1 MLSIRKIGIIGRA
14 YRHLNRYRHILTV
27 LFKYGF
33 GDLVDILKI
42 EQYLEIGLQM
52 ISRKRREQVEKLS
65 RAERVRMVME
75 ELGPTFIKLGQILST
90 RPDLIPV
97 EFIQELSKLQD
108 NVPPFPY
115 TEARQI
121 IESELGKP
129 IADIFQHFENTPL
142 AAASIGQVHRALL
155 KDDEEVVIKVQR
167 PGIRK
172 IIEVDLEIM
181 LHLASLMERHL
192 EELQVHRPVRIVQ
205 EFARTLGKEIDY
217 TIEASHIE
225 RFARQSMDDPTV
237 YVPKVFRDT
246 TTERVLTMEYIDGIK
261 ASEIDRI
268 EREGLDRKIITT
280 RGADL
285 ILRQIFDHG
294 FFHADPHPGNI
305 FVLPDNVICL
315 IDFGMMGYI
324 DRQTRE
330 SFADLIYSVIH
341 QDEFKATQ
349 ILLKLTEYDEK
360 PDVRALERD
369 LTDFIGQYLYVPLKD
384 LQMEK
389 LLHQLLKILSRHR
402 LQIPQDLFLMM
413 KALATVEGI
422 GLLLDPDFEMIKQT
436 TPFIQR
442 VRMARYHPK
451 RMTDDIV
458 RSGIEFVQ
466 LMQEIPGETREI
478 LEQMKQG
485 KIKMEFKHKG
495 LEPMLSTYDQISNRI
510 AFAIVIA
517 ALIIGSA
524 LIVLSKTPP
533 FLFGISVIGI
543 IGFLA
548 AAVMGLW
555 LLIAILKKGRLWGP

>member
-75 ELGPTFIKLGQILST
+75 ELGPTFVKLGQILST
-90 RPDLIPV
+90 RPDLISV

-121 IESELGKP
+121 IESELGRP
-129 IADIFQHFENTPL
+129 LEDIFQHFEDTPL
-142 AAASIGQVHRALL
+142 AAASIGQVHRAQL
-155 KDDEEVVIKVQR
+155 KDGEEVVVKVQR

-205 EFARTLGKEIDY
+205 EFARTLEKEIDY

-237 YVPKVFRDT
+237 YVPKVFRNT

-268 EREGLDRKIITT
+268 EREGLDRKIITA

-330 SFADLIYSVIH
+330 DFADLIYTVVH
-341 QDEFKATQ
+341 HDESRATQ

-402 LQIPQDLFLMM
+402 LQLPQDLFLMM

-436 TPFIQR
+436 IPFVRR
-442 VRMARYHPK
+442 VKMARYHPK
-451 RMTDDIV
+451 RMADDIV
-458 RSGIEFVQ
+458 RSGVEFVQ

-485 KIKMEFKHKG
+485 KIKIEFKHKG

-533 FLFGISVIGI
+533 FLFGISFIGI

-555 LLIAILKKGRLWGP
+555 LLIAILKKGKL

>member
-121 IESELGKP
+121 IEFELGGP
-129 IADIFQHFENTPL
+129 LEDIFQHFEETPL
-142 AAASIGQVHRALL
+142 AAASIGQVHRAQL
-155 KDDEEVVIKVQR
+155 KDGEEVVVKVQR

-246 TTERVLTMEYIDGIK
+246 TTERILTMEYIDGIK
-261 ASEIDRI
+261 VSEIDRI
-268 EREGLDRKIITT
+268 EREKLDRKIITV

-442 VRMARYHPK
+442 VKMARYHPK
-451 RMTDDIV
+451 RMADDIV

-466 LMQEIPGETREI
+466 LMQEIPGEAREI

-485 KIKMEFKHKG
+485 KIKMEFEHRG
-495 LEPMLSTYDQISNRI
+495 LEPMLSTHDQISNRI

-533 FLFGISVIGI
+533 FVFGISVIGI

-555 LLIAILKKGRLWGP
+555 LLIAILKKGKL

>member
-97 EFIQELSKLQD
+97 EFIHELSKLQD
-108 NVPPFPY
+108 NVPSFPY
-115 TEARQI
+115 SEARQI
-121 IESELGKP
+121 IEFELGRP
-129 IADIFQHFENTPL
+129 LEDIFQHFEDTPL
-142 AAASIGQVHRALL
+142 AAASIGQVHRAQL
-155 KDDEEVVIKVQR
+155 KDGEKVVVKVQR
-167 PGIRK
+167 PGIHK

-205 EFARTLGKEIDY
+205 EFARTLEKEIDY

-237 YVPKVFRDT
+237 CVPKVFRDT

-261 ASEIDRI
+261 ASAIDRI
-268 EREGLDRKIITT
+268 EREGLDRKIITA

-315 IDFGMMGYI
+315 IDFGMMGSI

-330 SFADLIYSVIH
+330 DFADLIYTVVH
-341 QDEFKATQ
+341 HDESRATQ

-389 LLHQLLKILSRHR
+389 LFHQLLKILSRHR
-402 LQIPQDLFLMM
+402 LQLPQDLFLMM

-436 TPFIQR
+436 IPFVRR
-442 VRMARYHPK
+442 VKMARYHPK
-451 RMTDDIV
+451 RMADDIV
-458 RSGIEFVQ
+458 RSGVEFVQ

-510 AFAIVIA
+510 AFSIIIA

-533 FLFGISVIGI
+533 FLFGISFIGI

-555 LLIAILKKGRLWGP
+555 LLIAILKRGKL

>member
-75 ELGPTFIKLGQILST
+75 ELGPTFVKLGQILST
-90 RPDLIPV
+90 RPDLISV

-121 IESELGKP
+121 IESELGRP
-129 IADIFQHFENTPL
+129 LEDIFQHFEDTPL
-142 AAASIGQVHRALL
+142 AAASIGQVHRAQL
-155 KDDEEVVIKVQR
+155 KDGEEVVVKVQR

-172 IIEVDLEIM
+172 TIEVDLEIM

-205 EFARTLGKEIDY
+205 EFARTLEKEIDY

-246 TTERVLTMEYIDGIK
+246 TTGRVLTMEYIDGIK
-261 ASEIDRI
+261 TSEIDRI
-268 EREGLDRKIITT
+268 EREGLDRKIITAL
-280 RGADL
+280 GADL
-285 ILRQIFDHG
+285 ILRQIFDYG

-305 FVLPDNVICL
+305 FVLPDNVICY
-315 IDFGMMGYI
+315 IDFGMMGSI

-330 SFADLIYSVIH
+330 DFADLIYTVVH
-341 QDEFKATQ
+341 HDESRATQ

-360 PDVRALERD
+360 PDVRVLERD
-369 LTDFIGQYLYVPLKD
+369 LTEFIGQHLYVPLKD
-384 LQMEK
+384 LQMDK
-389 LLHQLLKILSRHR
+389 LLQQILKMISRHR
-402 LQIPQDLFLMM
+402 LQIPQNLFLMM

-436 TPFIQR
+436 IPFIQR
-442 VRMARYHPK
+442 VKMARYHPK
-451 RMTDDIV
+451 RMADDLV
-458 RSGIEFVQ
+458 RSGVEFVQ

-485 KIKMEFKHKG
+485 KIKIEFKHKG

-533 FLFGISVIGI
+533 FLFGISFIGI

-555 LLIAILKKGRLWGP
+555 LLIAILKKGKL

>member
-108 NVPPFPY
+108 NVPSFPY
-115 TEARQI
+115 PEARQI
-121 IESELGKP
+121 IESEIGRPLE
-129 IADIFQHFENTPL
+129 DIFQHFENTPL
-142 AAASIGQVHRALL
+142 AAASIGQVHRAQL
-155 KDDEEVVIKVQR
+155 KDGEEVVVKVQR

-192 EELQVHRPVRIVQ
+192 EELQVHHPVRIVQ
-205 EFARTLGKEIDY
+205 EFARTLEKEIDY
-217 TIEASHIE
+217 TIETSHIE

-246 TTERVLTMEYIDGIK
+246 TTERILTMEYIDGIK

-268 EREGLDRKIITT
+268 ERAGLDRKIITA

-285 ILRQIFDHG
+285 ILRQIFDYG

-305 FVLPDNVICL
+305 FVLPDNVICY
-315 IDFGMMGYI
+315 IDFGMMGSI

-330 SFADLIYSVIH
+330 DFADLIHTVVH
-341 QDEFKATQ
+341 HDESRATQ
-349 ILLKLTEYDEK
+349 MLLKLTEYDEK
-360 PDVRALERD
+360 PDVRVLERD
-369 LTDFIGQYLYVPLKD
+369 LTEFIGQHLYVPLKD

-389 LLHQLLKILSRHR
+389 LLQQILKMISRHR
-402 LQIPQDLFLMM
+402 LQIPQNLFLMM

-436 TPFIQR
+436 IPFIQR
-442 VRMARYHPK
+442 VKMARYHPK
-451 RMTDDIV
+451 RMANDIV
-458 RSGIEFVQ
+458 RSGVEFVK

-485 KIKMEFKHKG
+485 KIKMEFEHKG

-533 FLFGISVIGI
+533 FLFGISFIGI

-548 AAVMGLW
+548 AALMGLW
-555 LLIAILKKGRLWGP
+555 LLIAILKKGKL